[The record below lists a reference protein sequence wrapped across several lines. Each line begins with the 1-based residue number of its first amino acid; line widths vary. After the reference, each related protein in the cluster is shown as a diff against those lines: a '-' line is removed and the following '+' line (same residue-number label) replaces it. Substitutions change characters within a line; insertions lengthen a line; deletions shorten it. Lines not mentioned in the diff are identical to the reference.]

1 MRKEFKFPT
10 IIGLIVLLAS
20 IAVGIYL
27 TRSPVT
33 LGSKASGTCNP
44 DSVQVTN
51 ITNNS
56 ASISFITTSA
66 CNPSIS
72 INSKLVSEVKNNDLI
87 HYFEI
92 KNLSASTDYSFSI
105 IISGQTVSKNEYKF
119 KTGSS
124 PNSTIPTSNLA
135 WGKVFNPDGKT
146 VANAIVY
153 LNIPGASPLSSFV
166 TTDGN
171 WSVSLA
177 NSFNESKS
185 DWFLTPTTPIDEDII
200 VIATD
205 GSRTQVVNSTAL
217 NNPVPNII
225 IGKNSLD
232 RTSLPT
238 PPATGQ
244 IIEPTQVA
252 ADKKVDIFNPKD
264 GESLTANQPDFF
276 GSAPINSTVV
286 IEVHS
291 DVVVNGQVAA
301 DNSGSWHWSP
311 PTGLTP
317 GNHTITVKVQNS
329 TTGLWESVTRNF
341 VVLASD
347 GNSPKFEASASATTP
362 TLAPSPLPT
371 ETPIPTARA
380 AIPSVAV
387 KPPVT
392 GETAPTIIIMVSA
405 LIFFLISVKFIK

>member
-10 IIGLIVLLAS
+10 IIGLIVLIIS
-20 IAVGIYL
+20 IIIGMYL
-27 TRSPVT
+27 TRSPVI

-44 DSVQVTN
+44 DSLQITN

-56 ASISFITTSA
+56 ASISFITASA
-66 CNPSIS
+66 CSPSIS
-72 INSKLVSEVKNNDLI
+72 INNKLVTEVKNNDLI

-92 KNLSASTDYSFSI
+92 KNLSATTDYVFSVVV
-105 IISGQTVSKNEYKF
+105 SGQTISKNEYKF
-119 KTGSS
+119 KTASS
-124 PNSTIPTSNLA
+124 PNSVIPTSNLA
-135 WGKVFNPDGKT
+135 WGKVYNPDGKT
-146 VANAIVY
+146 VADAIVY

-185 DWFLTPTTPIDEDII
+185 DWFLTPTSPLDEDII
-200 VIATD
+200 VVATD

-217 NNPVPNII
+217 NNPVPDII

-232 RTSLPT
+232 KTTLPS
-238 PPATGQ
+238 PPASGQ

-252 ADKKVDIFNPKD
+252 ADIKVDIFNPKD
-264 GESLTANQPDFF
+264 GESLTADQPDFF
-276 GSAPINSTVV
+276 GSAPNNSTVV

-291 DVVVNGQVAA
+291 DVIVNGQVSA

-317 GNHTITVKVQNS
+317 GNHTITVKVQNPV
-329 TTGLWESVTRNF
+329 TGIWESVTRNF
-341 VVLASD
+341 IVLASD

-362 TLAPSPLPT
+362 TLVPSPIPT
-371 ETPIPTARA
+371 ETPLPTARA
-380 AIPSVAV
+380 AKPSVAV

-392 GETAPTIIIMVSA
+392 GDTAPTIIIMVSA